1 MRRWFDGVL
10 LGSVELFCLAAE
22 AGSFTQAAQQAGV
35 TPAAVSR
42 SVARLEARL
51 GIRLFVRSTRQI
63 RLTEAGQVYLRYC
76 RQALAQLAEA
86 EREASGRQQAPA
98 GVLRLSVPTTYGH
111 YRILPLLPAFRAQ
124 YPDVQVDVHIGNR
137 NVHFADDGYDL
148 AIRARVPADSGLVAR
163 TLEQAELIVVGS
175 PAYLRERGTPKV
187 LDDLEA
193 HECIQ
198 FVLPSTGR
206 PVPWLFRVQGVD
218 EERLTQGGYRCEEE
232 VLGGV
237 TLARAGAGLYQ
248 TYRFIVEEDL
258 RKGHLV
264 SVLAPFGGRARP
276 FSLLYPHGR
285 FMPLRVRCFVD
296 FLLAQGLGAGSASV

>member
-98 GVLRLSVPTTYGH
+98 GVLRL
-111 YRILPLLPAFRAQ
+111 
-124 YPDVQVDVHIGNR
+124 
-137 NVHFADDGYDL
+137 
-148 AIRARVPADSGLVAR
+148 RV
-163 TLEQAELIVVGS
+163 
-175 PAYLRERGTPKV
+175 RGTPKV

-258 RKGHLV
+258 RKGRLV